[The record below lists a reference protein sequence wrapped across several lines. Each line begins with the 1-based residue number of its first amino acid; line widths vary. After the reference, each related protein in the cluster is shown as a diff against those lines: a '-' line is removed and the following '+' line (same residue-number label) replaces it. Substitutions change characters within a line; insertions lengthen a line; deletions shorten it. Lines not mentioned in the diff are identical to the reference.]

1 MGINPTERNFALLLT
16 LRERKTMSEL
26 VIKTAKE
33 NGDLPKD
40 FDGKIGGVKMDTYQ
54 KNLRDKWFFYDEDI
68 AIFWDGDKMFQ
79 VQNDGKIVDSFTEP
93 ETIATVEKAEQ
104 IADDYMAEK
113 LQVRSP
119 DLFRM

>member
-1 MGINPTERNFALLLT
+1 
-16 LRERKTMSEL
+16 MSEL

-33 NGDLPKD
+33 NGDLPEA
-40 FDGKIGGVKMDTYQ
+40 MNTYQ
-54 KNLRDKWFFYDEDI
+54 KNLRDKWFFYDNDV

-79 VQNDGKIVDSFTEP
+79 VQNDGKIVDCFTEN

-104 IADDYMAEK
+104 IADEYVAEK
-113 LQVRSP
+113 LQEEMLDNADDIEFQFRSP

>member
-1 MGINPTERNFALLLT
+1 
-16 LRERKTMSEL
+16 
-26 VIKTAKE
+26 
-33 NGDLPKD
+33 
-40 FDGKIGGVKMDTYQ
+40 MDTYQ
-54 KNLRDKWFFYDEDI
+54 KNLRDKWFFYDENV
-68 AIFWDGDKMFQ
+68 AVFWDGDKLFQ

-113 LQVRSP
+113 LEEEMLDNADDIEFQFRSP